1 MGVTIC
7 TPTYNREKLIP
18 DLYESLKKQT
28 CKDFEWIVID
38 DGSSDHTETLF
49 KEWIQEKKF
58 KIIYKKKQNGGK
70 HTALNLGIELAGE
83 PIFMIVDSDDY
94 LRENAIE
101 SVLLEFANLSQKKY
115 AGVGF
120 LKIFENEKIV
130 GSTFHGMFLDCS
142 SLEREKHGIFGDKA
156 EVFYTDIL
164 RKYKFPVFEDERFLP
179 ESLVWYRIANDGY
192 IIHWVNQPIYICRYQ
207 ENGLSM
213 NAGMMKSLKGYTL
226 AIKELQTYHMPLKS
240 KLKPLGVYCY
250 SRRKLGHSY
259 IKIAKDI
266 GSNIMMLLLLNNIY
280 KIKQRLS
287 RNRRRKR
294 QLMIGDGQ

>member
-1 MGVTIC
+1 MGVTVC

-28 CKDFEWIVID
+28 CKDFEWIVVD
-38 DGSSDHTETLF
+38 DGSSDNTEVLF
-49 KEWIQEKKF
+49 KKWIQEKKF

-70 HTALNLGIELAGE
+70 HTALNLGIELARE
-83 PIFMIVDSDDY
+83 PVFMIVDSDDY

-101 SVLLEFANLSQKKY
+101 RVLSEFSKLVGKKY

-120 LKIFENEKIV
+120 LKAFENEKIV
-130 GSTFHGMFLDCS
+130 GSTFHGAFLDCS
-142 SLEREKHGIFGDKA
+142 SLERDKYSIVGDKA

-164 RKYKFPVFEDERFLP
+164 RKYKFPVFENERFLP

-213 NAGMMKSLKGYTL
+213 NAGMMKSQKGYTL
-226 AIKELQTYHMPLKS
+226 AIKELQTYHMPLSS

-250 SRRKLGHSY
+250 SRKKMGHSY
-259 IKIAKDI
+259 RDIAKDV
-266 GSNIMMLLLLNNIY
+266 GSNTMLLLLLNNVY

-287 RNRRRKR
+287 HNRGRKR
-294 QLMIGDGQ
+294 QLMIREGQ